1 MMNICDDEFC
11 GAMTAFSRIL
21 LINIAHSAH
30 LVWIFF
36 FFLLI
41 NAVNVTMQ
49 CLCAITINSTIGDN
63 RYYNCMSQQVIYG
76 FCFRIY

>member
-1 MMNICDDEFC
+1 MNICDDEFC

-30 LVWIFF
+30 LVWK

-49 CLCAITINSTIGDN
+49 CLCAITINSTVGI
-63 RYYNCMSQQVIYG
+63 SIL
-76 FCFRIY
+76 

>member
-30 LVWIFF
+30 LVWKFI
-36 FFLLI
+36 LLI

-49 CLCAITINSTIGDN
+49 YLCAITINSTSGDIDTII
-63 RYYNCMSQQVIYG
+63 V
-76 FCFRIY
+76 